1 MNRIQEAVSRP
12 LRREPQ
18 GTQHSA
24 AFLFVIAGG
33 SKMVPLVLTSHN
45 DLNTVI
51 GVALVVALV
60 IYCLV
65 TLVTFIRGL

>member
-1 MNRIQEAVSRP
+1 
-12 LRREPQ
+12 
-18 GTQHSA
+18 
-24 AFLFVIAGG
+24 
-33 SKMVPLVLTSHN
+33 MVPLVLTSHS